1 MTLIQLFGSSRWR
14 RGAGLGATGPR
25 PNLNARR
32 AQSLDHGMR
41 REAKALADGRGG
53 IFVEIRVRRQLKL
66 SARHSPPGSVDATL
80 PQKLRCGHA
89 RDAELTSGIREMTQ
103 LVESLLEGVN
113 FVRTQLSRS
122 LILPVL
128 ARFRPL

>member
-1 MTLIQLFGSSRWR
+1 
-14 RGAGLGATGPR
+14 
-25 PNLNARR
+25 
-32 AQSLDHGMR
+32 MR

-53 IFVEIRVRRQLKL
+53 ISVEIRVRRQLKL

-80 PQKLRCGHA
+80 PQQLRCGHT
-89 RDAELTSGIREMTQ
+89 RDAELTSGVCEMTQ